1 MNTATNKKQSFVSAM
16 KSFFGF
22 REGQGLSDFTT
33 ELKALTDDDKRY
45 FHAELNK
52 AGIIS
57 RTQFDQIR
65 TSAEVYRESARASQA
80 TTRSREVGTTSRRPA
95 SMPR

>member
-1 MNTATNKKQSFVSAM
+1 MNTATNKKHSFVSAM

-52 AGIIS
+52 AGIICDEP
-57 RTQFDQIR
+57 QF
-65 TSAEVYRESARASQA
+65 SAPKQA
-80 TTRSREVGTTSRRPA
+80 A
-95 SMPR
+95 AA